1 MKNISGHCRITK
13 RWGSLNIIST
23 ERHSP
28 VVLSAAIELRF
39 RKLTF
44 VAAEDGTRES

>member
-1 MKNISGHCRITK
+1 MKNIFGQCRIAK
-13 RWGSLNIIST
+13 RWGSLNIISA
-23 ERHSP
+23 ERHNS

-44 VAAEDGTRES
+44 MAAEDSTRDS